1 MESDVAKSKVASLKN
16 EISKLGEVN
25 VFAIEEYE
33 RVKTRFDFL
42 SHQKE
47 DLESASTNL
56 ISIIEEMDGI
66 MIDKFSKTFKLISE
80 EFSKVFKKLFKGG
93 NGMLTLT
100 DPENMLE
107 TGIEIVAEPPGKK
120 LNSIGLLSGGEK
132 TSYIFVICS
141 FKC

>member
-1 MESDVAKSKVASLKN
+1 
-16 EISKLGEVN
+16 
-25 VFAIEEYE
+25 
-33 RVKTRFDFL
+33 
-42 SHQKE
+42 
-47 DLESASTNL
+47 
-56 ISIIEEMDGI
+56 MDGI

-120 LNSIGLLSGGEK
+120 LNS
-132 TSYIFVICS
+132 
-141 FKC
+141 